1 MYLRHVS
8 LNLRSIVFT
17 RCQNVGKLIF
27 RTLSNSSN
35 NKIDLSQVKKFSNE
49 NHNDEIDTKVTIE
62 TINENKTREKI
73 EWDRLSFVEK
83 FVETFFSSQI
93 NSIAILIVAGVGYVI
108 YEQVKNDY
116 EIKSTFRNGSCPNF
130 KFKEKQL
137 LERKSLLN
145 SLVTILTPVADKL
158 VSSYYIVLGEHGV
171 GKSTLIRQAARIVGR
186 GVIYV
191 DVPSNVKKFGVAFA
205 HAINFDFKEHIR
217 LSTWIESTM
226 FSSPPDEGMHS
237 RTCLFFDKVLANDYL
252 FIVLGEEKSWERVLL
267 IFEKY
272 AIDFKKKYG
281 CVPVLILDNCDILAE
296 KDPEMLEILQDTA
309 KTAIDDSS
317 WITVFVTSVGIAPEQ
332 MEVEVTVSNR
342 NRKISLVIVT
352 LLDTYQKDKPASVI
366 CQLSRSSITRAST
379 FFEIS
384 DLSEEESMTYLIEK
398 RNLSQEIAKDLYNL
412 FGGRIKSLQNAASKL
427 ESGVSFHTIRKSIL
441 QDIARRIEKIRC
453 RKTLQEQTFLF
464 NVLCVLSYQP
474 EITIDELIE
483 IEQDATVRQKML
495 DELRDE
501 TILIRSVS
509 TGSYIYHSQSIKVCI
524 EEYYKDKCLHYK
536 TRRYYYIFVC

>member
-27 RTLSNSSN
+27 RTLSNRSN

-332 MEVEVTVSNR
+332 MEG
-342 NRKISLVIVT
+342 
-352 LLDTYQKDKPASVI
+352 
-366 CQLSRSSITRAST
+366 RSSITRAST

-536 TRRYYYIFVC
+536 KCRYYYIFVC